1 MRHVTIYELIKKSL
15 KIRKQIV
22 QMIYKAKS
30 GHIGGSLSSVDIL
43 VTLFYRIM
51 NLDKGDES
59 DKFVLSKGHSVE
71 GYYAILADIG
81 YLPEDELERY
91 CQFGSILIGH
101 PTNKVKGIEVNT
113 GSLGHGLS
121 VGAGMAL
128 AGKRKGKNYRVFV
141 LMGDGEL
148 AEGSVWEA
156 AMFAANYKLDNLVA
170 IIDRNKLQISG
181 GTEEV
186 MKLEPLRQKWEA
198 FGWKVFELDGHNY
211 EELIEILTKIPVE
224 KDKPH
229 LIIANTTKG
238 KGVSFIENKAQ
249 WHHKVPTEEE
259 YIKAIQELDMQLQEV
274 EERESKNCL

>member
-1 MRHVTIYELIKKSL
+1 MEQMTLSELKKKSIE
-15 KIRKQIV
+15 IRKQV
-22 QMIYKAKS
+22 LKMIYTAKS
-30 GHIGGSLSSVDIL
+30 GHTGGSLSSVDIL

-51 NLDKGDES
+51 NLERGEES

-81 YLPEDELERY
+81 YLSKDELERY

-101 PTNKVKGIEVNT
+101 PTNKVKGIDINT
-113 GSLGHGLS
+113 GALGHGLS

-128 AGKRKGKNYRVFV
+128 AGKRKGRNYRVFV

-170 IIDRNKLQISG
+170 IIDRNRLQISG
-181 GTEEV
+181 NTEEV

-198 FGWKVFELDGHNY
+198 FGWKVFEVDGHNY

-229 LIIANTTKG
+229 LIIANTIKG

-249 WHHKVPTEEE
+249 WHHKVPSDEEFT
-259 YIKAIQELDMQLQEV
+259 KAIEELDLQLQEV
-274 EERESKNCL
+274 ERLESK